1 MNELLIRYK
10 TYICH
15 KYQDLLKSGK
25 TIDKINN
32 FDLAKI
38 FEYYSCIKLTEEH
51 KQTFYEYSDIDP
63 EFKEQNNLS
72 KNDTVTNEK

>member
-1 MNELLIRYK
+1 MNELIIRYNI
-10 TYICH
+10 YIYH

-63 EFKEQNNLS
+63 EFKEQHNLT
-72 KNDTVTNEK
+72 KNDSVTNEK

>member
-1 MNELLIRYK
+1 MNELVTRYN
-10 TYICH
+10 TCIYH
-15 KYQDLLKSGK
+15 KYKDLLKSGK
-25 TIDKINN
+25 TVDKVDN

-51 KQTFYEYSDIDP
+51 KQTFYEYSDINPD
-63 EFKEQNNLS
+63 FKEQHGLS